1 MRSRGLIFEAVI
13 IGVMVVVGG
22 VVVSKV
28 LEKCCSVDLPPACK
42 NWNRHHIMEISLFLT
57 GFFAHVY
64 RNVYKH
70 FFNGMHC
77 HAYNTI
83 C

>member
-13 IGVMVVVGG
+13 IGIMVVVGG

-42 NWNRHHIMEISLFLT
+42 NWNRHHIMEISLFFT
-57 GFFAHVY
+57 GFFAHIFSEFVGFNKWY
-64 RNVYKH
+64 CKH
-70 FFNGMHC
+70 GNAC
-77 HAYNTI
+77 R
-83 C
+83 